1 MAHTRLIQHC
11 GDGVFSVDSGY
22 VRPRFDAI
30 HLVIEADRAAIVD
43 TGTRDSV
50 PRVMAALDALG
61 IAADHVDW
69 VVLTH
74 VHLDHAGGAG
84 HLMRRLPAARLAV
97 HPRGAPHMI
106 APDRLWAGTVA
117 VYGEQ
122 AAEATYGTPVP
133 VAADRV
139 VPLADGDTIALAGRV
154 FESLD
159 APGHARHHLA
169 IRDTATGHLF
179 AGDTFGISYRE
190 LDVDGRALAFPSST
204 PVQFDPDALR
214 HTLGRMLA
222 LRPEAIYLT
231 HWSQVRDIPRL
242 GAMLLRLVDRYAAL
256 ALDAQSRHGDDPA
269 ALGAALERSMQA
281 LLLGEARAHGC
292 ALADDALRTLLDMD
306 IRLNAAGL
314 LAWLQGSRASGTSV
328 DKAGTAV
335 DKAGTAAD
343 KPGTAA
349 GAR

>member
-1 MAHTRLIQHC
+1 MEIARQIQHW
-11 GDGVFSVDSGY
+11 GDGIFSVDSGY

-30 HLVIEADRAAIVD
+30 HLLIESDRAAVVD

-61 IAADHVDW
+61 IAPDRVDW
-69 VVLTH
+69 VILTH

-106 APDRLWAGTVA
+106 APDRLWAGTVE
-117 VYGEQ
+117 VYGAQE
-122 AAEATYGTPVP
+122 AEATYGVPVP
-133 VAADRV
+133 VPADRV
-139 VPLADGDTIALAGRV
+139 VPLADGATIALGGRV
-154 FESLD
+154 LECLD

-214 HTLGRMLA
+214 RTLARMLA

-242 GAMLLRLVDRYAAL
+242 GALLLRLVDRYEAL
-256 ALDAQSRHGDDPA
+256 ARDAQTRCGDDPA
-269 ALGAALERSMQA
+269 LLGPALERAMDA
-281 LLLGEARAHGC
+281 LLLAEARAHGC
-292 ALADDALRTLLDMD
+292 ALPDEALRALLDMD

-314 LAWLQGSRASGTSV
+314 LAWLQGSRAP
-328 DKAGTAV
+328 
-335 DKAGTAAD
+335 AA
-343 KPGTAA
+343 PRA
-349 GAR
+349 